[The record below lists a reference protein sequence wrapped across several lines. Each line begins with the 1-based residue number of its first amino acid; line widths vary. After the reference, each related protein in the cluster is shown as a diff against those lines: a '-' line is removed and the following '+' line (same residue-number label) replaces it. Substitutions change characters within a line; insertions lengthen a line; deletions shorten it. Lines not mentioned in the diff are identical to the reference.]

1 MKCPSCGGL
10 TRVLE
15 TREDR
20 RRRACEAC
28 NHRFSTVEV
37 LMGARQAVVQVEQP
51 AAAPAAPVV
60 ETPKQTKEEKAQA
73 KVAARRRLEEMRDR
87 KRYAFNPFDE
97 DTNFIPDNW

>member
-28 NHRFSTVEV
+28 GHRFSTVEV
-37 LMGARQAVVQVEQP
+37 LVGVRQAAVQAPAVET
-51 AAAPAAPVV
+51 AAP
-60 ETPKQTKEEKAQA
+60 TTKEDKAKA

-87 KRYAFNPFDE
+87 RSYAFNPFDE
-97 DTNFIPDNW
+97 DTNFIPDRW